1 MKILIAYICMCTT
14 LVISMFATAY
24 ADTKPAQIT
33 SIDDATLMQVKG
45 IEQVINKVSDK
56 IEMKYGISY
65 IDTDRCCIVANKNW
79 DDGNKPLGIYTME
92 ELS

>member
-45 IEQVINKVSDK
+45 IEQV
-56 IEMKYGISY
+56 MKSM
-65 IDTDRCCIVANKNW
+65 TLK
-79 DDGNKPLGIYTME
+79 
-92 ELS
+92 